1 MTSEHPAVARRAPH
15 SLAPHTAAARPPGP
29 SPGASDADEAGN
41 APACLDSAQLLQGNS
56 SVEIAHRGTVYRLQA
71 TRQGKLILTK

>member
-1 MTSEHPAVARRAPH
+1 MTTDHAAAPRRAPH
-15 SLAPHTAAARPPGP
+15 SLAPHTAAAKPPDHSP
-29 SPGASDADEAGN
+29 SVPDADETGN
-41 APACLDSAQLLQGNS
+41 TPVCLDSAQLLQGNS